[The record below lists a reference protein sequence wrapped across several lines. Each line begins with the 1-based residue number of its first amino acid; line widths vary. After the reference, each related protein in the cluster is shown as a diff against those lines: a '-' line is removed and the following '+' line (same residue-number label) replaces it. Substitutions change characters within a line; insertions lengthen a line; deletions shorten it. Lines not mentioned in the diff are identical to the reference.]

1 MNTLRSLLSDIIE
14 VIDTLESLKA
24 KPRQDSNQYVPK
36 PAGYYI
42 GVDGEWTR
50 AEIGSPPAD
59 AQVNPEYYTPQSEF
73 AQKVA
78 KVLESAN
85 LGEVTAVSEQ
95 TEKEQDSDPE
105 ENAHQA
111 AMFTPEAENEIAA
124 AAAELSAFPEPAPTP
139 EPEKKPVRK
148 PRTPKAPKPEPVDI
162 GAVRQDVAEV
172 ISVMVTEGKKDI
184 IKYILAT
191 YGVDR
196 ARELPDDKVENF
208 LNDLRTPL

>member
-1 MNTLRSLLSDIIE
+1 MKTLRSLLTDIIE

-24 KPRQDSNQYVPK
+24 KPRQDRNFYVPK
-36 PAGYYI
+36 L
-42 GVDGEWTR
+42 
-50 AEIGSPPAD
+50 
-59 AQVNPEYYTPQSEF
+59 QTPDEEFPQQSFGGTGIELITTEF
-73 AQKVA
+73 AQQVA
-78 KVLESAN
+78 EALESAN
-85 LGEVTAVSEQ
+85 LGEVTAVSEDGIVVQ
-95 TEKEQDSDPE
+95 TEKVGADPE

-139 EPEKKPVRK
+139 APEPEKKTRK
-148 PRTPKAPKPEPVDI
+148 PRAPKAPKPEPVDI

-184 IKYILAT
+184 IKSILAT

>member
-1 MNTLRSLLSDIIE
+1 MKTLRSLLSDIIE

-24 KPRQDSNQYVPK
+24 KPRQDSNYYVPK
-36 PAGYYI
+36 PL
-42 GVDGEWTR
+42 
-50 AEIGSPPAD
+50 
-59 AQVNPEYYTPQSEF
+59 TPDEAFPQQTFGGTGIELVTTEF

-78 KVLESAN
+78 EALESAN

-105 ENAHQA
+105 ENAHYA

-139 EPEKKPVRK
+139 APEPEKKPVRK
-148 PRTPKAPKPEPVDI
+148 PRAPKAPKPEPVDI
-162 GAVRQDVAEV
+162 AAVRQEVATA
-172 ISVMVTEGKKDI
+172 ISHLVESGKKDM
-184 IKYILAT
+184 IKTLLAS

-196 ARELPDDKVENF
+196 ARELGDDKVENF
-208 LNDLRTPL
+208 LADISTL

>member
-24 KPRQDSNQYVPK
+24 KPRQDSNFYVPK
-36 PAGYYI
+36 PL
-42 GVDGEWTR
+42 
-50 AEIGSPPAD
+50 
-59 AQVNPEYYTPQSEF
+59 TPDEAFPQQTFGGTGIELITTEF

-78 KVLESAN
+78 EALESAN

-111 AMFTPEAENEIAA
+111 AMFTPEPEETPQPAEPT
-124 AAAELSAFPEPAPTP
+124 PEPTP
-139 EPEKKPVRK
+139 EPEPEKKTRK
-148 PRTPKAPKPEPVDI
+148 PRAPKAPKPEPVDI
-162 GAVRQDVAEV
+162 IKVRSEVADV

-184 IKYILAT
+184 IKSILAT

-208 LNDLRTPL
+208 LNDLRTPLA

>member
-1 MNTLRSLLSDIIE
+1 MKTLRSLLSDIIE

-24 KPRQDSNQYVPK
+24 KPRQDSNYYVPK
-36 PAGYYI
+36 PL
-42 GVDGEWTR
+42 
-50 AEIGSPPAD
+50 
-59 AQVNPEYYTPQSEF
+59 TPDEAFPQQTFGGTGIELVTTEF

-78 KVLESAN
+78 EALESAN

-105 ENAHQA
+105 ENAHNA

-139 EPEKKPVRK
+139 APEPEKKPVRK
-148 PRTPKAPKPEPVDI
+148 PRAPKAPKPEPVDI
-162 GAVRQDVAEV
+162 AAVRQEVATA
-172 ISVMVTEGKKDI
+172 ISHLVESGKKDM
-184 IKYILAT
+184 IKTLLAS

-196 ARELPDDKVENF
+196 ARELGDDKVENF
-208 LNDLRTPL
+208 LADISTL

>member
-1 MNTLRSLLSDIIE
+1 MKTLRSLLADIIE

-24 KPRQDSNQYVPK
+24 KPRQDSNYYVPK
-36 PAGYYI
+36 PLTFDEAF
-42 GVDGEWTR
+42 
-50 AEIGSPPAD
+50 
-59 AQVNPEYYTPQSEF
+59 PQQTFGGTGIELITTEF

-78 KVLESAN
+78 EALESAN
-85 LGEVTAVSEQ
+85 LGEVIAVSEQ
-95 TEKEQDSDPE
+95 TEKVGADPE
-105 ENAHQA
+105 ENAHNA

-139 EPEKKPVRK
+139 APEPEKKPVRK
-148 PRTPKAPKPEPVDI
+148 PRAPKAPKPEPVDI
-162 GAVRQDVAEV
+162 IKVRSEVADV

-184 IKYILAT
+184 IKSILAT

-208 LNDLRTPL
+208 LADINTL

>member
-1 MNTLRSLLSDIIE
+1 MNTLRSLLTDIIE
-14 VIDTLESLKA
+14 VIDTLESLKSP
-24 KPRQDSNQYVPK
+24 KVEKMDSNYYVPK
-36 PAGYYI
+36 PL
-42 GVDGEWTR
+42 
-50 AEIGSPPAD
+50 
-59 AQVNPEYYTPQSEF
+59 TPDEAFPQQTFGGTGIDLITTEF

-78 KVLESAN
+78 EALESAN
-85 LGEVTAVSEQ
+85 LGEVTAVSEHGIVVQ

-105 ENAHQA
+105 ENAHNA

-139 EPEKKPVRK
+139 APEPEKKPVRK
-148 PRTPKAPKPEPVDI
+148 PRAPKAPKPEPVDI

-184 IKYILAT
+184 IKSILAT